1 MVIFRSS
8 QPTVNVPHTDI
19 YAHVFDSNKFN
30 QSRSQ
35 DKPLLIDGLS
45 GKSLSYAQVK
55 DLSDRI
61 AAGWKEKVKLSKGDV
76 VAVFAPNQYDHA
88 VLYLSLLGAQC
99 IVTPG

>member
-8 QPTVNVPHTDI
+8 QPTVNVPDTDI
-19 YAHVFDSNKFN
+19 YAHAFGSNKFN

-61 AAGWKEKVKLSKGDV
+61 AAGWKEKVKLNKGDV